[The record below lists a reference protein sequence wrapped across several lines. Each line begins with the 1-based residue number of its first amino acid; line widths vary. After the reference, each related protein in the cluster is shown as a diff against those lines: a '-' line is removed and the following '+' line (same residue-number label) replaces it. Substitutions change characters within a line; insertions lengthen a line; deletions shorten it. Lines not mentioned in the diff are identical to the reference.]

1 MRILFTCVP
10 GTAHFHAMVP
20 LVRAAEAA
28 GHEVAVATAETF
40 GAAFTRE
47 GFRLLPCGADWS
59 QSDASSLPQFH
70 QRKGPQIGAFAEV
83 AGMGMVD
90 GLLAH
95 ASRFEPELIVW
106 DAMEFGGWV
115 AAELL
120 GVPQAAAASAMG
132 TPRPIMQAMASAELA
147 ELTARYGLAPDPELR
162 RMFSHLY
169 LHRKPRTLD
178 LPYGEPLEQEFRY
191 RPAMFDEP
199 TPPPPDGL
207 SELLGSREQPLVHLS
222 LGTTFVGTPAAR
234 AVNRA
239 VFTALADEPVRLVAS
254 IGRSA
259 DPEDYGTLP
268 PNVRLV
274 RYVDHRALLPH
285 CAAFISHGSFSSIL
299 VAIASGVPLCLLPMG
314 ADQPVVSMHL
324 ANLGLGVN
332 LANVHRPPAPSLD
345 AQALNPDDVRSAVR
359 TVLDESKYADAV
371 SYVQDDFR
379 RLPAL
384 PAVIDRLERLTD
396 R

>member
-20 LVRAAEAA
+20 LVQAARAA

-47 GFRLLPCGADWS
+47 GIRLLPSGKDWS
-59 QSDASSLPQFH
+59 QSDPASLPSFH
-70 QRKGPQIGAFAEV
+70 ERKGPQIVAFAEV

-90 GLLAH
+90 DLLEH
-95 ASRFEPELIVW
+95 ARRFEPDVIVW
-106 DAMEFGGWV
+106 DAMEFGGWI

-120 GVPQAAAASAMG
+120 GIPQAAAASAMG
-132 TPRPIMQAMASAELA
+132 TPRPIMRAMAGDALA
-147 ELTARYGLAPDPELR
+147 ALTSKYGLPDDPELR

-178 LPYGEPLEQEFRY
+178 LPYGEKLAEEFRY
-191 RPAMFDEP
+191 RPAMFDGP
-199 TPPPPDGL
+199 TPPAPDWVPGPADH
-207 SELLGSREQPLVHLS
+207 PLVHLS

-234 AVNRA
+234 AVHRA
-239 VFTALADEPVRLVAS
+239 VLTALADEPVRLVVS

-259 DPEDYGTLP
+259 DPAEYGTPP
-268 PNVRLV
+268 PNALLV
-274 RYVDHRALLPH
+274 PYVDHSTLLPH

-299 VAIASGVPLCLLPMG
+299 VAIAGGVPLCFLPMG

-332 LANVHRPPAPSLD
+332 LANVHHPPAPSLD
-345 AQALNPDDVRSAVR
+345 ALALEPEAVR
-359 TVLDESKYADAV
+359 RAVRRVIDEPGYAGAV
-371 SYVQDDFR
+371 SSVRDDFR
-379 RLPAL
+379 RLPGL
-384 PAVIDRLERLTD
+384 PAVIDRLERLAG
-396 R
+396 

>member
-1 MRILFTCVP
+1 MRIIFTCVP
-10 GTAHFHAMVP
+10 GTAHFHAMLP
-20 LVRAAEAA
+20 LVQAAEAA

-40 GAAFTRE
+40 GAGFTRA
-47 GFRLLPCGADWS
+47 GLRLLPCGVDWS
-59 QSDASSLPQFH
+59 QSDPGSLPQFH

-90 GLLAH
+90 GLLEH
-95 ASRFEPELIVW
+95 ASRFKPDLIVW

-115 AAELL
+115 AAEIL
-120 GVPQAAAASAMG
+120 GIPQAAAASAMG
-132 TPRPIMQAMASAELA
+132 TPRPILQAMAGAELA
-147 ELTARYGLAPDPELR
+147 DLTARYGLAPDPELR

-178 LPYGEPLEQEFRY
+178 LPYGEPLAQEFRY
-191 RPAMFDEP
+191 RPAMFDQP
-199 TPPPPDGL
+199 TPPPPVGL
-207 SELLGSREQPLVHLS
+207 PGPQDQPLVHLS

-234 AVNRA
+234 AVYRA
-239 VFTALADEPVRLVAS
+239 VFTALADQPVRLVAA

-259 DPEDYGTLP
+259 DPADFGTLP
-268 PNVRLV
+268 PNVQV
-274 RYVDHRALLPH
+274 VPYVDHLALLPQ

-299 VAIASGVPLCLLPMG
+299 VAIAAGVPLCFLPMG

-324 ANLGLGVN
+324 ANLGLGVS

-345 AQALNPDDVRSAVR
+345 AQALNPEDVRRAVR
-359 TVLDESKYADAV
+359 TVLDEPKYADAV
-371 SYVQDDFR
+371 SYVRDDFR
-379 RLPAL
+379 RLPML
-384 PAVIDRLERLTD
+384 PAVIDRLEQHAD